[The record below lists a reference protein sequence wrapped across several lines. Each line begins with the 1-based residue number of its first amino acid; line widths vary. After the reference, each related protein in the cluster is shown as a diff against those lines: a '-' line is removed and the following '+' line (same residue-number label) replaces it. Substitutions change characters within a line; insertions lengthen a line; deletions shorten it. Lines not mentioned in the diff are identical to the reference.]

1 MIRRIRRRI
10 RFVIIFLIA
19 GSIPAGALLVKD
31 SRQKPAKVN
40 VVYLEAPGCES
51 YAAAEEEFAMPAYI
65 SDEMLKIRNDHSS
78 DDLFKPAPVLENEP
92 VRLSTLQH

>member
-1 MIRRIRRRI
+1 MINHIRRRI
-10 RFVIIFLIA
+10 RLVIILLIS
-19 GSIPAGALLVKD
+19 GSVPAAAFIVKN
-31 SRQKPAKVN
+31 SVRNPAKVN

-51 YAAAEEEFAMPAYI
+51 YTTAEEEFVMPAHI